1 MQQAPLHLISN
12 VFGRRHQSLN
22 GEWHAIVDPY
32 ENGYYDYRYEP
43 SPNHY
48 GRNEKPA
55 SPGDR
60 IEYDFDQSPTLRVP
74 GDWNSQRLEL
84 SLYEGTIWYKT
95 SFRAERSANR
105 RLFLHFGAANY
116 QAVVYV
122 NGEEVGRHVG
132 GFTAFEFEITRLVQS
147 GENVVIVKV
156 DDQRRRDGVPTVN
169 TDWYNFGGL
178 TRDVLLVDVPRTFIK
193 DYFVQLEPGSLERI
207 GGWILL
213 DGPDAARQSVRLRIA
228 ELGVDLT
235 LRTDA
240 EGRAVFSDHP
250 ADRGARIAL
259 WSCAD
264 PRRYRVQMEA
274 SGDEVSE
281 TIGFRSV
288 RTRGAD
294 LLLNEQPMF
303 LHGIS
308 IHEQAPERPG
318 RATST
323 ADARKLLGWAKELGC
338 NFVRLAHYPHNEHMV
353 RAAEE
358 LGLLVWS
365 EVPVYW
371 TIQWENPETYANAE
385 RQITEMVQRDKNRAA
400 VILWSVS
407 NETPISEPRNRF
419 LRQLIAKVRQ
429 LDPTRLLTAALERH
443 YSDERTQVVDDPL
456 GADLDVLG
464 VNQYVGWY
472 DGLPAKCDSI
482 VWDVRYEKPLIFSEL
497 GGDAKAGHHGAPEQR
512 WTEEFQADLY
522 RHQLAMMKR
531 IRVWRGLSP
540 WILNDFQSPRRP
552 LPKIQDGWN
561 RKGLVSDR
569 GEKKQAFFVLQSFYQ
584 AVAQDPRASSSTA
597 SSSTE

>member
-1 MQQAPLHLISN
+1 MNQAPLHLISN

-22 GEWHAIVDPY
+22 GEWHTIVDPY

-48 GRNEKPA
+48 GRNEKPT

-95 SFRAERSANR
+95 SFHAERSAER

-116 QAVVYV
+116 QAIVYV

-132 GFTAFEFEITRLVQS
+132 GFTAFEFEITRLVRS

-213 DGPDAARQSVRLRIA
+213 DGPAAARQSIRLRIA

-235 LRTDA
+235 LLTDA
-240 EGRAVFSDHP
+240 EGRAVFSDRP

-259 WSCAD
+259 WSCAE
-264 PRRYRVQMEA
+264 PRRYRVQIEA

-281 TIGFRSV
+281 AIGFRSV

-294 LLLNEQPMF
+294 LM
-303 LHGIS
+303 
-308 IHEQAPERPG
+308 
-318 RATST
+318 
-323 ADARKLLGWAKELGC
+323 
-338 NFVRLAHYPHNEHMV
+338 
-353 RAAEE
+353 
-358 LGLLVWS
+358 
-365 EVPVYW
+365 
-371 TIQWENPETYANAE
+371 
-385 RQITEMVQRDKNRAA
+385 
-400 VILWSVS
+400 
-407 NETPISEPRNRF
+407 
-419 LRQLIAKVRQ
+419 
-429 LDPTRLLTAALERH
+429 
-443 YSDERTQVVDDPL
+443 
-456 GADLDVLG
+456 
-464 VNQYVGWY
+464 
-472 DGLPAKCDSI
+472 
-482 VWDVRYEKPLIFSEL
+482 
-497 GGDAKAGHHGAPEQR
+497 
-512 WTEEFQADLY
+512 
-522 RHQLAMMKR
+522 
-531 IRVWRGLSP
+531 
-540 WILNDFQSPRRP
+540 
-552 LPKIQDGWN
+552 
-561 RKGLVSDR
+561 
-569 GEKKQAFFVLQSFYQ
+569 
-584 AVAQDPRASSSTA
+584 
-597 SSSTE
+597 